1 MFWSSSKYWYCK
13 NKYCDIQVNEDI
25 IRRSGCYI
33 QVIVDIVRTHGYGI
47 QESGTTEGPNCDIK
61 LNGMMIVNLE
71 CHFNLEA
78 NVLLST

>member
-1 MFWSSSKYWYCK
+1 MWYSSKWGYYKKKRLLYSSNCWYCK
-13 NKYCDIQVNEDI
+13 NKYCDIQI
-25 IRRSGCYI
+25 S
-33 QVIVDIVRTHGYGI
+33 VDIVRTNGYGI

-78 NVLLST
+78 NLLLST